1 MKGKQRRINMLYGEF
16 INDAINLTI
25 TQSDNGLYYLEPM
38 WRIIL
43 IENDLR
49 FDDVTDYE
57 IDADIVKDALQLEVE
72 KRNAINSN
80 SPFIINWLFNIIAE
94 QIEPAILSEETDYIK
109 QVIEFMKANHSNS
122 NKPTDKDTFKN
133 S

>member
-1 MKGKQRRINMLYGEF
+1 MLYSEF
-16 INDAINLTI
+16 MNDAINLTI

-122 NKPTDKDTFKN
+122 NKSTDADTFKN

>member
-1 MKGKQRRINMLYGEF
+1 MLYSEF

-122 NKPTDKDTFKN
+122 NKSTDTDTFKN